1 MIEFFYNLT
10 SSDLLSPAVFI
21 LVVLFLKILEK
32 TLAVRLK
39 KIAQKSSTKI
49 DDLFVDIL
57 ESFGWPLYVILAAVV
72 SLQFIDLP
80 VSLLRYF
87 YYFAFIVVAGYAVL
101 VVQKILFFLLSSL
114 ESAGKIDVT
123 ISSLLKQ
130 FGKLIL
136 WTVALLVILQNL
148 GFNITTFI
156 AGMGIGGVA
165 IAFALQNVL
174 GDVFAYFTIHFD
186 KPFTIG
192 DFIIMDGD
200 MGVIEKVGIKSTRI
214 RALSGE
220 QLVISN
226 KELTEKRVH
235 NYKKMAER
243 RISFNFSLL
252 YETPSAK
259 LEKIP
264 QIMSDIFLV
273 VKETRLDRAHFKEF
287 GDYGLIFEVV
297 YYVLTSDY
305 NKYMDIQQ
313 ELNFALKS
321 AIEKEGM
328 EFAYPTQ
335 KIFLH
340 KG

>member
-1 MIEFFYNLT
+1 
-10 SSDLLSPAVFI
+10 
-21 LVVLFLKILEK
+21 
-32 TLAVRLK
+32 
-39 KIAQKSSTKI
+39 
-49 DDLFVDIL
+49 
-57 ESFGWPLYVILAAVV
+57 
-72 SLQFIDLP
+72 
-80 VSLLRYF
+80 
-87 YYFAFIVVAGYAVL
+87 
-101 VVQKILFFLLSSL
+101 LFFLLSSL